1 MNRSIWLAIALTIL
15 AAGCGIQ
22 GPLQIGTSSL
32 PDAAVQQ
39 NYAAQLTARGVSAP
53 FTWSLA
59 SGTLPPGV
67 SLSDSTGV
75 LSGSPLNAGEFNFS
89 VRVTVDTTPPISALS
104 RPLKIV
110 VKKAGATTKL
120 TVVTTSLA
128 SGSDKASYAET
139 LIATGG
145 ITPYTWNLASGA
157 LPPGVALSSSAGT
170 LTGSPTSSGSFSFS
184 VGVRDSSHPS
194 GYATQALS
202 ISIGSTASPLGI
214 ITTSLPSGTVQST
227 YGTALIAS
235 GGTAPYSWSL
245 ASGSLPPGLALSSS
259 TGALSGTPTAAGTFS
274 FTVGVADSSSQHAT
288 RVLSVSVAA
297 TAPSLRI
304 TTSSLPSGAVQVA
317 YSAALAATGGSTPY
331 SWSIGGA
338 LPAGLAL
345 NSSTGAITGTPT
357 QAGSFSFSAQV
368 KDSTGATASASLNAS
383 IAPPSSPVVSA
394 ISPQSGA
401 TSGGTTVTVS
411 GSNFASGATVLFGGT
426 TAASVKVLSSSQVQA
441 VTPAHI
447 AGTVAVSLSQNGQT
461 ATLSNSFTYNA
472 VTPTVTSISPNSGST
487 AGGTT
492 VTISGSNFL
501 AGALVLFGTVSAPTV
516 NISSGTQIQVVTPA
530 HASGLIDVA
539 VVNSGNLTGTLPSA
553 FTYNSPSSG
562 PPTITAISPTSGA
575 PGTQLTIT
583 GTNFVSADT
592 VSFGSSVVSSTFVG
606 STQMTAVVPSLSA
619 GTYSITVT
627 DPDPSSATLSNGFTI
642 TAAAPPGNQGLL
654 SGCTV
659 TSSNDVNWGSGGCP
673 SSAPNGW
680 TVVKAESFSSGTL
693 GSGEVMPSGCCS
705 FVTSPTHAG
714 AKYAYGGM
722 INSDNSN
729 AGLYIDG
736 VLGTYTSMYISYWE
750 YLDSNALYPNNDF
763 PFLKLI
769 PTAPLTCSGT
779 TDIMF
784 NGNTAGST
792 SNTAESFGLQGESN
806 YNLSAPCN
814 SQIAYNTDVQISPNA
829 GTWRQVEILVTPST
843 SVAAPPQVNP
853 APGKC
858 SSPTQAGCGNGRMTV
873 YMDGKLIYDYP
884 NANVNG
890 TQDFTNAQI
899 EIGGFYTDFCMNPAG
914 CGSTPYQTHCIP
926 WSACPGP
933 TPGYGAPSG
942 FNRYWDDLV
951 VMKQ

>member
-1 MNRSIWLAIALTIL
+1 MNRSIWLAITLTVL

-39 NYAAQLTARGVSAP
+39 NYAAQLTAIGVSAP

-75 LSGSPLNAGEFNFS
+75 LSGSPLTAGEFNFS
-89 VRVTVDTTPPISALS
+89 VRVTIDTTPPISALS

-202 ISIGSTASPLGI
+202 ISIGSTVSPLGI

-331 SWSIGGA
+331 NWSVSA

-345 NSSTGAITGTPT
+345 NSGTGAITGTPT

-401 TSGGTTVTVS
+401 TSGGTTVTIS

-426 TAASVKVLSSSQVQA
+426 AAGSVKVMSSSQMQA

-447 AGTVAVSLSQNGQT
+447 AGTVGVSLSQNGQT

-472 VTPTVTSISPNSGST
+472 ITPTVTSISPDSGTT

-501 AGALVLFGTVSAPTV
+501 AGALVLFGTVSAPSV
-516 NISSGTQIQVVTPA
+516 NISSGSQIQVVTPA
-530 HASGLIDVA
+530 HASGLVDVA
-539 VVNSGNLTGTLPSA
+539 VVNPGNLTATLASA

-562 PPTITAISPTSGA
+562 PPTITAVSPTSGA
-575 PGTQLTIT
+575 PGTQITIT
-583 GTNFVSADT
+583 GTNFVSADQ
-592 VSFGSSVVSSTFVG
+592 VSFGSTNATSNFVSA
-606 STQMTAVVPSLSA
+606 TQLAAVVPSISA
-619 GTYSITVT
+619 GTYSLTVT
-627 DPDPSSATLSNGFTI
+627 DPDPASVTMDSAFTV
-642 TAAAPPGNQGLL
+642 TTPPPSTSVL

-659 TSSNDVNWGSGGCP
+659 SSSNTVNWGQNGCP
-673 SSAPNGW
+673 SQSTVTGQGWTAAYADNASSGGPNGG
-680 TVVKAESFSSGTL
+680 VIYAGTATCAAP
-693 GSGEVMPSGCCS
+693 GSG
-705 FVTSPTHAG
+705 H
-714 AKYAYGGM
+714 
-722 INSDNSN
+722 
-729 AGLYIDG
+729 
-736 VLGTYTSMYISYWE
+736 
-750 YLDSNALYPNNDF
+750 
-763 PFLKLI
+763 
-769 PTAPLTCSGT
+769 
-779 TDIMF
+779 
-784 NGNTAGST
+784 GST
-792 SNTAESFGLQGESN
+792 SYCTTYTGDGNQIAVSSPAVTGSQFYMSFWDYVDSDALYSNSDYQNGGFIPYWGSSTCGSAVTIGANSQNSLSLASYLTGTFIPGGSGTSGSGTNNCAGSPN
-806 YNLSAPCN
+806 YNQSFTLP
-814 SQIAYNTDVQISPNA
+814 INA
-829 GTWRQVEILVTPST
+829 GTWRQYEILYVPNTMVTLPEQN
-843 SVAAPPQVNP
+843 PQP
-853 APGKC
+853 TCAG
-858 SSPTQAGCGNGRMTV
+858 SSQAGCGNGTL
-873 YMDGKLIYDYP
+873 KIW
-884 NANVNG
+884 VNG
-890 TQDFTNAQI
+890 QLKLDWEYANLNSTQTIDSVKAWF
-899 EIGGFYTDFCMNPAG
+899 GGFITSFAAG
-914 CGSTPYQTHCIP
+914 ADTTRCTVFSSTGGGTCAGTQ
-926 WSACPGP
+926 PG
-933 TPGYGAPSG
+933 TGAPKPFS
-942 FNRYWDDLV
+942 RYIDDLIV
-951 VMKQ
+951 LKK